1 MAHKL
6 YEVTLKGTYFAQ
18 VVVNRWNYYVGSVD
32 GDVAT
37 ANQLANAL
45 GMPVT
50 AGDFREDSLLAA
62 IQAFQTSNMIYSSL
76 FIRDVFS
83 ETDFVE
89 RFPDAVGAVV
99 GEAQSPV
106 LAIGF
111 RTDIK
116 RLNVGRGMK
125 RLAGVAEGATGTGG
139 SITGTYVTAGELI
152 ATRMSEVI
160 ADAAADVSAAFTP
173 CVAGK
178 LRYEV
183 PDSDPVRYAYKYF
196 PDIDTQFTHLAVGVT
211 WEMYDQVRTQ
221 NSRQY
226 GRGI

>member
-6 YEVTLKGTYFAQ
+6 YEITLKGTYFAQ
-18 VVVNRWNYYVGSVD
+18 VVINRWNYYVPAID
-32 GDVAT
+32 GDAAT
-37 ANQLANAL
+37 ANQLANAF

-50 AGDFREDSLLAA
+50 AGDFREDSVLAA

-83 ETDFVE
+83 ETDFTE

-106 LAIGF
+106 LSLGF

-139 SITGTYVTAGELI
+139 SITGTYITAGELI
-152 ATRMSEVI
+152 ATRMSETI
-160 ADAAADVSAAFTP
+160 ADAGADVSAAFIP

-178 LRYEV
+178 LKYVV
-183 PDSDPVRYAYKYF
+183 PGSDPVRYAYKYF
-196 PDIDTQFTHLAVGVT
+196 PDIDTQFDHLGIGVT

-221 NSRQY
+221 GSRQY